1 MNDNLIRLTDLERA
15 APFVLSDA
23 ERHAIEHALGH
34 PISPAWSITTTCCNQ

>member
-23 ERHAIEHALGH
+23 EREAIDRK
-34 PISPAWSITTTCCNQ
+34 SVV